1 MINNFTILLSQ
12 VNSIIKVYE
21 KHTALS
27 GEGFNVFSIMG
38 MESDEVRT
46 HSSIIGE
53 LLNPKGSHSLGEIP
67 LQLFLK
73 QIFGE
78 GSKEQENETTE
89 EKAEDKFEFDS
100 ASSICQKE
108 LYVGKIN
115 DDNTE
120 GGRLDLVI
128 SDKSKATIVIEN
140 KIYAPD
146 QDNQLGRYRA
156 AYPTA
161 KLIYLTLDGK
171 LTNEKVVKYF
181 TRSYHTD
188 ILNWI
193 EACAKEAFDKPMVRE
208 VLNQYAFLIRKLT
221 NQTTNVKMKE
231 EIENVIKD
239 NYLDSLEIYKNFE
252 DVKKNIIKE
261 VFEAILERGK
271 SSADEMKWNIK
282 FDCDDPL
289 ISKDTTSLALLISIN
304 ENSEN
309 FCYLKYEYSSSKL
322 LLGIVPKEQN
332 KLLKKRSLVRVEAA
346 LSRNSDIIAQ
356 YLSDKDSYINKII
369 KEIEAFII
377 QNYKKH

>member
-27 GEGFNVFSIMG
+27 GERFNVFSIMG

-108 LYVGKIN
+108 LYVGKI
-115 DDNTE
+115 DDENTE

-171 LTNEKVVKYF
+171 LSNEKVVKYF

-221 NQTTNVKMKE
+221 NQTTNVNMKE
-231 EIENVIKD
+231 EIETVIKD
-239 NYLDSLEIYKNFE
+239 NYKASLEIYKNFE

-261 VFEAILERGK
+261 VFEAVLERGK
-271 SSADEMKWNIK
+271 SSADGVKWNIK

-309 FCYLKYEYSSSKL
+309 FYYLKYEYSSSKL

-346 LSRNSDIIAQ
+346 LSRNSDIIAE
-356 YLSDKDSYINKII
+356 YLNEKDAYVDKII
-369 KEIEAFII
+369 NEIEAFIK
-377 QNYKKH
+377 QNYKEH